1 LKNSGSKFLKNS
13 FWEFQNL
20 KLLTGSNLQ
29 IFGGDGNPAVSITL
43 AENEKPIN
51 ILTGVDCWLDN
62 LICDIPE
69 VVMYFHDN
77 GFLKSFEKLPTENIP
92 KISNFEPEVVQ
103 DLATNIISYLRRAC
117 TQQGHTYWMYKAAD
131 DDIVKLYDLT
141 SVSRIQGEEHK
152 TSQYNPYTVSVA
164 ELLFELAT
172 RKFSELELKMKGSS
186 NKSKDKHR
194 FDKEIKNVRKLLTN
208 CLLLLETN
216 NHEDHPIFQA
226 GMSLMGKI
234 FATQFFRTEK
244 LISSKAVVVSES
256 KVNRNVRNYCQ
267 QFNLSDMVLPELD
280 EADRRKCIFPAN
292 NGIIDVI
299 DENRR
304 TNLENIL
311 ALEPLRDV
319 ASAKT
324 VLYFYQFK
332 YYANLDKNPEFDEE
346 MVKQNKVLEQALFIL
361 YEDSIETEYFEN
373 AIFLAQIGVFLVKD
387 SSKLWEKLGDALMLQ
402 GQKYEKK
409 ITENGKS
416 DTHGK
421 PDENRKTGKNVKTG
435 KNGKNDKNDK
445 NVVNSDHNLEL
456 QNTSEKITKPEE
468 PLENF
473 DKLLEISEGILKKDE
488 KEPKWNPIFDDYKY
502 LGSKFG
508 IEPKIYTSFECYEFA
523 KFCFEKS
530 TQLDESNGL
539 ECRKKMAYMIKKMT
553 EYYIETVGDKI
564 LTRPGFNWLKTARML
579 DEAISFVNY
588 PGYYQM
594 AAILLCDLARLARVA
609 SHCSEMQNDK
619 IFWLEFAKCQY
630 LKLINLEESMRSEQ
644 DVESGVG
651 IRMAG
656 VPRAEDMVKSARE
669 DFLNVC
675 VRLLGEN
682 RLGDVVDQKLGQKT
696 DKKTDVNSENS
707 EKTLD
712 QPLNSEKLVLYRNE
726 IRTEIIEQVIIG
738 NFLSVY
744 LVVCFKTCCQQ
755 PELADKLDE
764 FGPNFDNWITFKAGL
779 ISNFRNT
786 FLKALKQCKTEDKVE
801 VKSYADRFFFLLKK
815 EGTEEGYKLKE
826 LFDMFLKVV
835 KLLKEQ
841 V

>member
-1 LKNSGSKFLKNS
+1 
-13 FWEFQNL
+13 
-20 KLLTGSNLQ
+20 
-29 IFGGDGNPAVSITL
+29 
-43 AENEKPIN
+43 
-51 ILTGVDCWLDN
+51 
-62 LICDIPE
+62 
-69 VVMYFHDN
+69 
-77 GFLKSFEKLPTENIP
+77 
-92 KISNFEPEVVQ
+92 
-103 DLATNIISYLRRAC
+103 
-117 TQQGHTYWMYKAAD
+117 
-131 DDIVKLYDLT
+131 
-141 SVSRIQGEEHK
+141 
-152 TSQYNPYTVSVA
+152 
-164 ELLFELAT
+164 
-172 RKFSELELKMKGSS
+172 
-186 NKSKDKHR
+186 
-194 FDKEIKNVRKLLTN
+194 
-208 CLLLLETN
+208 
-216 NHEDHPIFQA
+216 
-226 GMSLMGKI
+226 
-234 FATQFFRTEK
+234 
-244 LISSKAVVVSES
+244 
-256 KVNRNVRNYCQ
+256 
-267 QFNLSDMVLPELD
+267 MVLPELD

-292 NGIIDVI
+292 NGIVDVI

-332 YYANLDKNPEFDEE
+332 YFANLDKNEESELFDEE
-346 MVKQNKVLEQALFIL
+346 TAKQNKVLEQALFIL

-409 ITENGKS
+409 ITE
-416 DTHGK
+416 D
-421 PDENRKTGKNVKTG
+421 DENGENGENG
-435 KNGKNDKNDK
+435 KNGKTDKNGK
-445 NVVNSDHNLEL
+445 NRDNGHAVKNHNLEL
-456 QNTSEKITKPEE
+456 QNTSKTIKIEK
-468 PLENF
+468 PLDNF
-473 DKLLEISEGILKKDE
+473 DKLLEISESILKNDE
-488 KEPKWNPIFDDYKY
+488 KDQPKWNPIFDDYKY

-508 IEPKIYTSFECYEFA
+508 IEPKIYASFECYEFA

-530 TQLDESNGL
+530 TQLDEANGL

-579 DEAISFVNY
+579 DEAISFVNF

-630 LKLINLEESMRSEQ
+630 LKLINLEEGMRSEQ
-644 DVESGVG
+644 DVDSGVG
-651 IRMAG
+651 IKMVG
-656 VPRAEDMVKSARE
+656 VPRAEDMVRSARE

-682 RLGDVVDQKLGQKT
+682 RLTDVVDQKIVEQKIVEQKIVEQKNEQKISQKS
-696 DKKTDVNSENS
+696 KKLVKNTPDE
-707 EKTLD
+707 
-712 QPLNSEKLVLYRNE
+712 PLNSEKLGLYHDE

-764 FGPNFDNWITFKAGL
+764 FGPNFDKG
-779 ISNFRNT
+779 RNI
-786 FLKALKQCKTEDKVE
+786 
-801 VKSYADRFFFLLKK
+801 Y
-815 EGTEEGYKLKE
+815 
-826 LFDMFLKVV
+826 
-835 KLLKEQ
+835 Q
-841 V
+841 VG